1 MLQRRHLSSVRVDLA
16 NGTKQTPLQ
25 NRGNLLSELH
35 VPHKQC
41 LTDVSNAFSA
51 SFTSICRLS
60 RGFTVSPIKRAYSAL
75 HPQALTEC
83 SLLDFGRSSIV
94 EMLYLDLE
102 DLKQSKPD
110 QEKERKERRERE
122 SRTPFIKSLLG
133 ASVPRVRVISLL
145 FI

>member
-1 MLQRRHLSSVRVDLA
+1 MPS
-16 NGTKQTPLQ
+16 Q
-25 NRGNLLSELH
+25 NWGNLLSELH

-41 LTDVSNAFSA
+41 LTDISNAFSA
-51 SFTSICRLS
+51 SFTSICYLS
-60 RGFTVSPIKRAYSAL
+60 RGFTVSPIKRACSAL

-122 SRTPFIKSLLG
+122 SYSLHKEPIGCISPPSSSYLPPFYIM
-133 ASVPRVRVISLL
+133 
-145 FI
+145 